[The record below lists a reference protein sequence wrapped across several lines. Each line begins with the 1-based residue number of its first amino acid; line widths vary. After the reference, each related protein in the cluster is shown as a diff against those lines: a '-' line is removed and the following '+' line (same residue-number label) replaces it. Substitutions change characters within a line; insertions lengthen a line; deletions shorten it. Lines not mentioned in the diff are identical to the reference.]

1 SRSQRTSVRL
11 LPYDSR
17 HNRRSIRIR
26 RHKSTECPSIG
37 VFDWHTMPV
46 ARSHCMLDHQCHSS
60 HPTFSTVPSR
70 VLTEFPRHDKASSPL
85 CSAAASEQAF
95 CVSNACASVDHS
107 CSQALKHTSHQA
119 HWFEAMRAEQT
130 ATKQHSSA
138 CFPGKSPS
146 TVRPES
152 HQLPQLTGVTLAAL
166 RLWACRP
173 RRWRRW
179 DGLGSGIRVTAC
191 GVRRAA
197 CYPHLISNFGS

>member
-46 ARSHCMLDHQCHSS
+46 ARSHSMLDHQCHSS

-107 CSQALKHTSHQA
+107 CSQALKH
-119 HWFEAMRAEQT
+119 
-130 ATKQHSSA
+130 
-138 CFPGKSPS
+138 PS
-146 TVRPES
+146 
-152 HQLPQLTGVTLAAL
+152 
-166 RLWACRP
+166 
-173 RRWRRW
+173 
-179 DGLGSGIRVTAC
+179 
-191 GVRRAA
+191 
-197 CYPHLISNFGS
+197 